1 METYI
6 AIGVGYGRVLLVGDD
21 DAYGDEMNVACKLG
35 EDLAEQGE
43 ILLTAS
49 AYAAIKGTK
58 SWEFENSSVSIS
70 GLDLT
75 SYRLVR

>member
-1 METYI
+1 
-6 AIGVGYGRVLLVGDD
+6 
-21 DAYGDEMNVACKLG
+21 VACKLG

-49 AYAAIKGTK
+49 AHDAIGKDGA
-58 SWEFENSSVSIS
+58 WQFEDSSVSIS

-75 SYRLVR
+75 AYKLVR